1 MTGHP
6 SFKLELGHMALTGL
20 SFLGNT
26 RGATGGKTFRASHR
40 TAGALIEPDFHS
52 SDLSDVEL
60 ACTLAHDAFAPYRKL
75 SGSDRGE
82 FLTEIACSM
91 DRVREE
97 IVERY
102 VIETGLP
109 EARANNEFNRTIGQV
124 RLFAH
129 VAEDGSWA
137 DPRIE
142 TALPE
147 RQPLPKPDMRSL
159 WIPLG
164 PVAVFGASNF
174 PLAYSVMGGDSASA
188 LAAGCPI
195 VVKAHP
201 AHPGV
206 SELVANC
213 VIEAA
218 AATGMPE
225 GVFSMLYDSGF
236 EVGQALVADRHI
248 KGVGFTGSQRGGL
261 ALWRLAMARK
271 EPIPVYAEMGSVNP
285 SVILPGKLADA
296 EAMAKM
302 MHGSLTMGMGQFCTK
317 PGLIVTVGDAAAF
330 IKHLEFL
337 FENTPFGTMLT
348 DGIEEAYN
356 EGVRSRA
363 SAKKSQAT
371 VGGSPKSATLF
382 TCDAATFMAHPEL
395 GEEIFGPAAIVVTCP
410 SESTARK
417 LISGIEGQLTG
428 SIHGTGADLETA
440 GQLFDAL
447 EQRVGRLLV
456 NQVPTGLE
464 VCTATVHGGPFPATT
479 EPRSTSVGTM
489 AILRWARPMCYQN
502 VPQSLLPRALRT
514 D

>member
-1 MTGHP
+1 
-6 SFKLELGHMALTGL
+6 MALTGL

-40 TAGALIEPDFHS
+40 AVGDLIEPDFHS
-52 SDLSDVEL
+52 STLNDVDQVCAL
-60 ACTLAHDAFAPYRKL
+60 ALDAFGTFRKL
-75 SGSDRGE
+75 SGSDRAS
-82 FLTEIACSM
+82 FLTEIARSM
-91 DRVREE
+91 ERVREE

-124 RLFAH
+124 RLFAN
-129 VAEDGSWA
+129 VAEEGTWA

-142 TALPE
+142 TALPD

-195 VVKAHP
+195 IVKAHP

-218 AATGMPE
+218 ESTGMPE
-225 GVFSMLYDSGF
+225 GVFSMLFDSGF
-236 EVGQALVADRHI
+236 EVGQALVCDPRI
-248 KGVGFTGSQRGGL
+248 KGVGFTGSQKGGL
-261 ALWRLAMARK
+261 ALWRLAMARS

-285 SVILPGKLADA
+285 SVILHGKLADP
-296 EAMAKM
+296 EAMAKT

-317 PGLIVTVGDAAAF
+317 PGLIITVGNADSF
-330 IKHLEFL
+330 IKHLEVL
-337 FENTPFGTMLT
+337 FESTPFGTMLT
-348 DGIEEAYN
+348 DGIESAYN
-356 EGVRSRA
+356 ENVQARA

-371 VGGSPKSATLF
+371 VGGTPRSATLF
-382 TCDAATFMAHPEL
+382 TCDAATFIAQPEL
-395 GEEIFGPAAIVVTCP
+395 GEEIFGPAAIIVTCP
-410 SESTARK
+410 NESTAEK
-417 LISGIEGQLTG
+417 LISGLEGQLTG
-428 SIHGTGADLETA
+428 SIHGTEADLDTA
-440 GQLFDAL
+440 GQVFDAL

-464 VCTATVHGGPFPATT
+464 VCSATVHGGPFPSTT

-489 AILRWARPMCYQN
+489 AIQRWARPICYQN